1 MIAEQIRSS
10 RLHRLA
16 EHLRQPHIMG
26 WLMMPTGIWFLAG
39 LYLDGW
45 AHNHGKVDDTF
56 FTPWH
61 AVFYSGFLAV
71 SAVLAIFAMSAS
83 IRGQLWQRDLPVAY
97 RSAIVAAPLFAM
109 GGLADLWW
117 HETFGFEAGI
127 EILISPPHLLLA
139 SSMFVIC
146 AAPARTWMAYRN
158 HNPIPV
164 ILSVLAAWSVVVFML
179 QYNHPYGIIW
189 PERSVIGQTGVLVG
203 LVSLCLHALL
213 TTGVVLWMHD
223 RQLPRG
229 SITTVLVIN
238 ALMIALMADE
248 YRFGWTALIA
258 GIGIE
263 IVQYITRNRPH
274 ASQIRALTIA
284 TPILLCTAYFGVIAA
299 TTTLI
304 WPISLCI
311 STILTATFCAY
322 SLTFIWPK
330 TSTARSA

>member
-1 MIAEQIRSS
+1 MIAERLHTS
-10 RLHRLA
+10 RLHRIADALS
-16 EHLRQPHIMG
+16 QPHIMG
-26 WLMMPTGIWFLAG
+26 WLMMPTGMWFLAG

-45 AHNHGKVDDTF
+45 AHNHGKVDNTF

-61 AVFYSGFLAV
+61 AVFYSGFGAVAVVLGILA
-71 SAVLAIFAMSAS
+71 LATQ

-127 EILISPPHLLLA
+127 EILLSPPHLLLA

-146 AAPARTWMAYRN
+146 AAPARTWTAYHN

-164 ILSVLAAWSVVVFML
+164 ILSTLAAWSVVVFML

-203 LVSLCLHALL
+203 LVSLSLHALL

-223 RQLPRG
+223 RHLPYG
-229 SITTVLVIN
+229 SITAVLVIN
-238 ALMIALMADE
+238 ALMIALMGDE
-248 YRFGWTALIA
+248 YRFGWAALIA

-263 IVQYITRNRPH
+263 IVRFMSRT
-274 ASQIRALTIA
+274 ASHSNQIRALTIA
-284 TPILLCTAYFGVIAA
+284 TPVLLCAAYFGIIAM
-299 TTTLI
+299 TTTLL
-304 WPISLCI
+304 WPLSLCASAII
-311 STILTATFCAY
+311 SSTFCTY
-322 SLTFIWPK
+322 SLSFIWPK
-330 TSTARSA
+330 TTYAHDA